1 MKIAIHKEGG
11 FNDGWK
17 AYLESKKIPYKIV
30 NAYDTSI
37 VEQVADCDI
46 FMWHHHHGDYRDT
59 LFAKQ
64 LLFSLE
70 CSGKKVYPDF
80 KTGWHFDDKLGQK
93 YLFEAIGA
101 PLVPSYAF
109 YTKED
114 ALKWISQAT
123 FPKVFKLRGGAG
135 ASNVKLAHTA
145 KEAKRFVKKAF
156 GRGFAQYDRL
166 GGLKDRFNKWRQGN
180 DSFVG
185 VLKAFARCFVSTEF
199 GRMRAPEK
207 GYVYFQDFIP
217 NNNTDTRIIVVGN
230 KILGKRRA
238 VRKGDFRASGS
249 GILLH
254 DAANIDVRCVKIA
267 HEVSNKLGLQD
278 GVFDFVH
285 DENGNPLIV
294 EISYG
299 TNANQSKCEG
309 YWDENY
315 TFHKCTIDLPAM
327 IIENVIKE
335 MR

>member
-30 NAYDTSI
+30 NAYDSNI

-46 FMWHHHHGDYRDT
+46 FMWHHNHTDYRDA
-59 LFAKQ
+59 LFAKP

-70 CSGKKVYPDF
+70 CSGKKIYPDF
-80 KTGWHFDDKLGQK
+80 KTGWHFDDKVGQK

-114 ALKWISQAT
+114 ALKWVSQTT

-135 ASNVKLAHTA
+135 ASHVKLAHTA
-145 KEAKRFVKKAF
+145 KEARHFVKKAF

-166 GGLKDRFNKWRQGN
+166 GGLKERFNKWRQGK
-180 DSFVG
+180 DTLVG
-185 VLKAFARCFVSTEF
+185 VLKGLARCFMSTEF
-199 GRMRAPEK
+199 DRMHAPEK

-217 NNNTDTRIIVVGN
+217 NNDTDTRIVVIGN
-230 KILGKRRA
+230 KIIGERRG

-249 GILLH
+249 NILLPDH
-254 DAANIDVRCVKIA
+254 TEVDIRCVKIA

-299 TNANQSKCEG
+299 TSPDYTECEG

-315 TFHKCTIDLPAM
+315 NFHKCHIDLPAM
-327 IIENVIKE
+327 IIEKLITNY
-335 MR
+335 